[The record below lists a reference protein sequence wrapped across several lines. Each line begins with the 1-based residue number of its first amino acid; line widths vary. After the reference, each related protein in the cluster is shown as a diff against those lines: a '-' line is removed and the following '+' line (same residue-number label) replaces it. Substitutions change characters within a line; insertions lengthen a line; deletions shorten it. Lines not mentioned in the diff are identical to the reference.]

1 MKLMSGKVAPLA
13 SELVDELIKSKNIE
27 VESEEVPEVQ
37 LDLESVLKEYI
48 RSDREVTEK
57 ARDLIAR
64 QKRDYGDLSK
74 VKTQIARERGFG
86 VGDNLIEYVTAQ
98 LIEALIHSRHVEEV
112 YGMDNDLV
120 VIITPILKKH
130 LAADEELDQE
140 VRKRIKNLQE
150 GTITWDAQYQK
161 LKDEMKKVR
170 RLDE

>member
-13 SELVDELIKSKNIE
+13 FDLVDELIKSENIE
-27 VESEEVPEVQ
+27 VLPEEVPEVQ

-48 RSDREVTEK
+48 RTDREITDK
-57 ARDLIAR
+57 ARDMIAR

-74 VKTQIARERGFG
+74 VKAQLARERGFG
-86 VGDNLIEYVTAQ
+86 VGENLIEYITAQ

-112 YGMDNDLV
+112 YGMDNDLTMV
-120 VIITPILKKH
+120 ITPILKKH

-150 GTITWDAQYQK
+150 GTVSWEVQYQK
-161 LKDEMKKVR
+161 LRDDMKKAR
-170 RLDE
+170 KLED